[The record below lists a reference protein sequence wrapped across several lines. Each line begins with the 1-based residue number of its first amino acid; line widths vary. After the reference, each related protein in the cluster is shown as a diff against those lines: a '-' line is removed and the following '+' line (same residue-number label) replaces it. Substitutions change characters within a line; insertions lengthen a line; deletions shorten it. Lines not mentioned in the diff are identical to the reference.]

1 MGGSGG
7 RGQRGGGRGGVLR
20 VKEKAGNFKLLPN
33 FNSFKLI
40 FSKIKTD
47 IQQFKELPT
56 KSRNNRNLFVNIE
69 LFMIK
74 PLLI

>member
-1 MGGSGG
+1 MAKEEEGGV
-7 RGQRGGGRGGVLR
+7 VLR
-20 VKEKAGNFKLLPN
+20 VKEKADNFKLLPN

-56 KSRNNRNLFVNIE
+56 KCRNNRNLFVNIK